1 MSSASS
7 CIWICNGRP
16 AKERELDLRHSSG
29 TTVVEELDL
38 RHSSGTTVVD
48 GPDLDLSLPAR
59 SRVIHF
65 GRRCI
70 R

>member
-1 MSSASS
+1 MNSASS

-16 AKERELDLRHSSG
+16 AKER
-29 TTVVEELDL
+29 ELDL